1 MFELQFYTMK
11 TFYICIASLILFSLA
26 LSSCTDTVTYAN
38 QVEAENTLISD
49 YLKRNQINV
58 ITTFPKEI
66 SYWSTAGHDK
76 DYYRSASGL
85 YFRLTKGGGGAAG
98 DTIKSRDLIITRFE
112 AYSLTAVPDTT
123 LSNLSTSAFP
133 NPPSFLFGSG
143 DYRGVCVAFNE
154 AASYMKRNDSEARI
168 IVPSKIGFAADAQS
182 IKPMSY
188 LLRIKFQR

>member
-58 ITTFPKEI
+58 ITTFPKDTA
-66 SYWSTAGHDK
+66 YWSAAGHDK
-76 DYYRSASGL
+76 DYYKSASGL
-85 YFRLTKGGGGAAG
+85 YFRLTKRGGGDAMDSVGN
-98 DTIKSRDLIITRFE
+98 LVITRFE

-143 DYRGVCVAFNE
+143 DYRVVCVAFNE
-154 AASYMKRNDSEARI
+154 AASYMKRKDSEARI

-182 IKPMSY
+182 IRPMSY